1 MSLIL
6 DALRKIELERK
17 AKRLS
22 AQEVRTDVLQYRG
35 VAPPAA
41 PTPVIP
47 ISVGLLLIFAAVA
60 CFFYFTKPQP
70 AIIDTAMSQKVLQEE
85 STPINPVQPLQ
96 PVPATQPLQETV
108 PAKAPTPAPPLKQ
121 SAETVTVQQS
131 SAVGGITVSGI
142 AWQDERSL
150 RRAVIN
156 GNLVG
161 EGAEIDGAKLIEI
174 KETRVIFRRGG
185 NIFEVVHSS
194 GSGRL

>member
-22 AQEVRTDVLQYRG
+22 SKEVRNDVLQYRG
-35 VAPPAA
+35 IAPPAEKSS
-41 PTPVIP
+41 VIP
-47 ISVGLLLIFAAVA
+47 IVVGLLLISAAAV

-70 AIIDTAMSQKVLQEE
+70 AKIDAAESQKVWKEE
-85 STPINPVQPLQ
+85 SALITPVQPLQ
-96 PVPATQPLQETV
+96 KVPATQPLHETV
-108 PAKAPTPAPPLKQ
+108 PAVATQPASPLKK
-121 SAETVTVQQS
+121 SAETVTMQQS
-131 SAVGGITVSGI
+131 SGIEGITVSGI

-156 GNLVG
+156 GSLVG
-161 EGAEIDGAKLIEI
+161 EGADIEGAKIIEI
-174 KETRVIFRRGG
+174 KENRVIFRRSG

-194 GSGRL
+194 GAGRL